1 MQRLLV
7 HFDVEE
13 DFIRLD
19 TFIASAEATRRSI
32 NALNAE
38 FFEGRLQVEIIIL
51 APQPGTLKQIIG
63 VSIRALGG
71 VGVFLVGLSQFLD
84 SESMQ
89 EISKEVFGT
98 HATEAII
105 EEIRGRRDRAQ
116 QELKETGEISTP
128 SIENVSQMA
137 ERLVARSAEAALQAS
152 RDTLAAPIFSEKLG
166 HEFAAAQSELYSAA
180 LDDPRIRAIGFS
192 EEDDFPIPR
201 HEFAQRAVRPRPP
214 KEKDE
219 EEEWEVAVV
228 QLRVTSPNFDKDDQ
242 IFRKW
247 KAKHSDGGYFLFEVS
262 DDEFWKKIQSREI
275 EFTEGTDIE
284 AQIAT
289 RVAKRGPRE
298 RKVIRVLKV
307 DRERIAAPLDDNAL
321 LAVLGKFSRVSAS
334 TDQLGLFKDEE

>member
-1 MQRLLV
+1 MDRLLV

-13 DFIRLD
+13 DFVRLD

-38 FFEGRLQVEIIIL
+38 LFDGKLQVEIIVF
-51 APQPGTLKQIIG
+51 APQPGTLKQYIG

-84 SESMQ
+84 SRSVQ

-105 EEIRGRRDRAQ
+105 EEIRERRDRAQ
-116 QELKETGEISTP
+116 QELKETGD
-128 SIENVSQMA
+128 VSMLSGEEVAQIA
-137 ERLVARSAEAALQAS
+137 ERLVVRSAEASLQVS
-152 RDTLAAPIFSEKLG
+152 RDTLAGSEFAGQLG
-166 HEFAAAQSELYSAA
+166 HEFAEAQSELYSAA
-180 LDDPRIRAIGFS
+180 LDDPHVRAIGFT

-201 HEFAQRAVRPRPP
+201 NEFAQRGVRPKPP
-214 KEKDE
+214 KEEDE
-219 EEEWEVAVV
+219 EDEWEVSIV

-242 IFRKW
+242 VFRKW
-247 KAKHSDGGYFLFEVS
+247 KAKHSGGGYYLFEVL
-262 DDEFWKKIQSREI
+262 DDEFWRKIRSREI

-289 RVAKRGPRE
+289 RMAKRDPRE
-298 RKVIRVLKV
+298 RRVIRVLKV
-307 DRERIAAPLDDNAL
+307 DRERIASPLDDNAL
-321 LAVLGKFSRVSAS
+321 SAVLGKYSKVSAPK
-334 TDQLGLFKDEE
+334 DQPGLFPDE